1 MLLFFREDFNKRQ
14 VFKEDFSGRDFSG
27 VGLLFEG
34 CMNSPVYEPGRKNWR
49 MSLADTYIC

>member
-14 VFKEDFSGRDFSG
+14 VFKDDFSGRDFSG

-49 MSLADTYIC
+49 MSLADTC